1 MPIYNKIGISSD
13 FFQKSFAGSV
23 LIPTKHLK
31 KSCACDIIDNIKLLT
46 YPNTPGF
53 LLTENTRAM
62 PKLERTTFT
71 ITQYQNRWIA
81 EWSEKTGLLK
91 SEIVRR
97 ALDEYAEREAAK
109 EERKLFTPE
118 QLRKI
123 REMARA
129 KGVSVKNT
137 IRRAVDRQLDLFF
150 RKY

>member
-1 MPIYNKIGISSD
+1 
-13 FFQKSFAGSV
+13 
-23 LIPTKHLK
+23 
-31 KSCACDIIDNIKLLT
+31 
-46 YPNTPGF
+46 
-53 LLTENTRAM
+53 M

-71 ITQYQNRWIA
+71 ITQHQNRWIA

-129 KGVSVKNT
+129 KGASVKNI

>member
-1 MPIYNKIGISSD
+1 MS
-13 FFQKSFAGSV
+13 
-23 LIPTKHLK
+23 
-31 KSCACDIIDNIKLLT
+31 
-46 YPNTPGF
+46 
-53 LLTENTRAM
+53 
-62 PKLERTTFT
+62 KLERTTFT
-71 ITQYQNRWIA
+71 ITEKQI
-81 EWSEKTGLLK
+81 EWLSEQHEKTGLLK

-97 ALDEYAEREAAK
+97 ALDEYAEREEAK

-129 KGVSVKNT
+129 KGDSVKNI